1 MFLKIFGSA
10 IFVLLASGCA
20 STADWDTRTP
30 HEKAAATKEISR
42 ALVGEYV
49 VADARNEVFLMHD
62 FKNAKFA
69 SLRQNA
75 EGTAAIVT
83 LIDQRGKQITMISS
97 SCQGYTKGIKGN
109 NRFEIFCV
117 SPPNSVI
124 SVFSMSVA
132 QEDTQ
137 IRSGAI
143 IPAHAPMDV
152 RKGDFVLNFYEARNG
167 KPHHY
172 IVRKVETQARQ

>member
-1 MFLKIFGSA
+1 MFIKIFA
-10 IFVLLASGCA
+10 AVVFALLASGCA
-20 STADWDTRTP
+20 STANWDTRTP
-30 HEKAAATKEISR
+30 QEKAAETKEISR
-42 ALVGEYV
+42 ALVGDYV

-69 SLRQNA
+69 NLKQNE

-83 LIDQRGKQITMISS
+83 LTDQRGKQITMVSS
-97 SCQGYTKGIKGN
+97 DCQGYKKGIKDN
-109 NRFEIFCV
+109 KRFEIFC
-117 SPPNSVI
+117 STPPGSVI
-124 SVFSMSVA
+124 SFFAISVA
-132 QEDTQ
+132 QEDRQ

-152 RKGDFVLNFYEARNG
+152 RKGDYILNFSEARNG

-172 IVRKVETQARQ
+172 ILRKADASAK